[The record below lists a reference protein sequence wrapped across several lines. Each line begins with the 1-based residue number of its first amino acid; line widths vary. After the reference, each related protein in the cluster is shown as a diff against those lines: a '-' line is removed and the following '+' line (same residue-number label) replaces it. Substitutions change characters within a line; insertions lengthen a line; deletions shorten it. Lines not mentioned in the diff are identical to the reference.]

1 MKLFKVKQHFPRPHI
16 PHEKIESAA
25 YHGPLESGVMKM
37 LVIGLGK
44 HEQALEI
51 HNYGT
56 KGLKDSYRT
65 SGSQVWE
72 YSSRNCDCGKIDVLI
87 IDEFGKDISGVGLE
101 QM

>member
-1 MKLFKVKQHFPRPHI
+1 
-16 PHEKIESAA
+16 
-25 YHGPLESGVMKM
+25 M

-56 KGLKDSYRT
+56 KGYKRLLPHVRF
-65 SGSQVWE
+65 QVWE

-87 IDEFGKDISGVGLE
+87 IDEFGKDISGVGLSRCKPAQIIRIKNTLKLDE
-101 QM
+101 IWVSHAILEG